1 VVSTRLGALFA
12 SLLLLVASVARGEI
26 TSESFLFEVFE
37 GCIEEPMENATL
49 GAQMEYCACFTHK
62 MSKGMTLEEAAMLGV
77 DMLAAES
84 EADGQK
90 MLLANEKAKNYI
102 AQCVV
107 RLYEE

>member
-1 VVSTRLGALFA
+1 
-12 SLLLLVASVARGEI
+12 
-26 TSESFLFEVFE
+26 
-37 GCIEEPMENATL
+37 
-49 GAQMEYCACFTHK
+49 
-62 MSKGMTLEEAAMLGV
+62 MTLEEAAMLGV
-77 DMLAAES
+77 DMLAAET

>member
-1 VVSTRLGALFA
+1 MSTRLGTLFP
-12 SLLLLVASVARGEI
+12 LLLLLLTSVARGEI

-77 DMLAAES
+77 DMLAAET